1 MKNII
6 MMFLM
11 MVSLMVHASSADY
24 NVRDYGAKGD
34 GKTLDHHAIN
44 AAIDRCWWM

>member
-1 MKNII
+1 MI

-11 MVSLMVHASSADY
+11 MVSLMTHASSADY

-44 AAIDRCWWM
+44 AAIDRGWWM

>member
-1 MKNII
+1 MKKMI

-11 MVSLMVHASSADY
+11 MVGLMAHASSADY

-34 GKTLDHHAIN
+34 GKRRSTTKPSMLP
-44 AAIDRCWWM
+44 